1 MGFAQARILECAAIS
16 SSRGSSP
23 SRDGSDISHIDRQ
36 ILYRSA
42 TWEAPYQVLVLLK
55 KHKEHGDPEKGLDRR
70 KVRDRSLK
78 F

>member
-1 MGFAQARILECAAIS
+1 MGFPQATILECVAIS
-16 SSRGSSP
+16 SSRGSSS
-23 SRDGSDISHIDRQ
+23 SRDGTDISHIDRQ

-70 KVRDRSLK
+70 KVMDRSLK